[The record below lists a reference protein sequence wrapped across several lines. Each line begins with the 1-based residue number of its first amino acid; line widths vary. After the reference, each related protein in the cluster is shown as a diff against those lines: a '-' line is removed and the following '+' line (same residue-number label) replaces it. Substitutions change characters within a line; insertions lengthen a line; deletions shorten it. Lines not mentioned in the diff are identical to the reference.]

1 MNEWM
6 NEWMNLI
13 KNTIKEKIKRRHYL
27 EGVRKK
33 AVDLEWFERGLG
45 REYD

>member
-1 MNEWM
+1 
-6 NEWMNLI
+6 MNLI

-33 AVDLEWFERGLG
+33 AVDLE
-45 REYD
+45 